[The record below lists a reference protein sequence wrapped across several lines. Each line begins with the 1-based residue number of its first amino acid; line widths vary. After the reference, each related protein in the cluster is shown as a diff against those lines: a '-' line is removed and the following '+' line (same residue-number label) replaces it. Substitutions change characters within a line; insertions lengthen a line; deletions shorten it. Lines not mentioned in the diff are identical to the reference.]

1 MTIFI
6 LVLRST
12 LQKTDSRAVL
22 SKINY
27 RTRDSSLN
35 MAANKPGEHVE
46 RKSKTLFVRNL
57 PFSVTNEKFEALF
70 SEVGP
75 VRTCFV
81 VKDKG

>member
-1 MTIFI
+1 
-6 LVLRST
+6 
-12 LQKTDSRAVL
+12 
-22 SKINY
+22 
-27 RTRDSSLN
+27 

-81 VKDKG
+81 VKDKGKIV

>member
-1 MTIFI
+1 
-6 LVLRST
+6 
-12 LQKTDSRAVL
+12 
-22 SKINY
+22 
-27 RTRDSSLN
+27 
-35 MAANKPGEHVE
+35 MAANKPEEHVE

-81 VKDKG
+81 VKDKGKIVIFRKNYYSIFSPENVDIHRYGPCR

>member
-1 MTIFI
+1 
-6 LVLRST
+6 
-12 LQKTDSRAVL
+12 
-22 SKINY
+22 
-27 RTRDSSLN
+27 

-81 VKDKG
+81 VKDKGKIVYYYYNIWKKKYVSPYSILRGRQP

>member
-1 MTIFI
+1 
-6 LVLRST
+6 
-12 LQKTDSRAVL
+12 
-22 SKINY
+22 
-27 RTRDSSLN
+27 
-35 MAANKPGEHVE
+35 MAANKTEEHVE

-57 PFSVTNEKFEALF
+57 PFLVTNENFEALF

>member
-1 MTIFI
+1 
-6 LVLRST
+6 
-12 LQKTDSRAVL
+12 
-22 SKINY
+22 
-27 RTRDSSLN
+27 

-57 PFSVTNEKFEALF
+57 PFSITNEKFEALF